1 MCSLCTGQGES
12 FPSTVELDGREI
24 TCDDEVLPREQCCI
38 ARRKHLTCYSIMFVL
53 SNIPSSL
60 HVTMYNHV
68 CTVQYGETWYISGWT
83 ASFSALKS
91 KAISRRIS
99 LVCAKQCWNQLV
111 ARKEGCQRYRNVFLN
126 SLSWR
131 HCVNIHVLFFTKV
144 NTAKYQ
150 AGNWDYRGH
159 RIRFLKPYES
169 NDGFVRDLAC
179 SYIDWWTKFCF
190 ENVHHILSKLK
201 QDCSS
206 ELMGNQI
213 TLFTSIF
220 RCCWNVFTY
229 R

>member
-1 MCSLCTGQGES
+1 MYRSGGIVPIDGGVGRTGDNLRRRSTASWAMLHRSTQTSHLLLNHVRALSHPSIPACCS
-12 FPSTVELDGREI
+12 
-24 TCDDEVLPREQCCI
+24 
-38 ARRKHLTCYSIMFVL
+38 
-53 SNIPSSL
+53 
-60 HVTMYNHV
+60 V
-68 CTVQYGETWYISGWT
+68 CTVQYGETGYISGWT